1 MKELLE
7 AYLFVAAEP
16 VTAADIAKSLSYH
29 PDDVTAVLEELVC
42 DYIARD
48 GGLQIVRLAGG
59 YQMATR
65 EEHAE
70 DIARLLDPPGKAH
83 RLSKPAMET
92 LAIVAYRQPVTLAEL
107 ESVRGVAS
115 DGVLRTLL
123 DKKMIFEHSRKQ
135 VPGRPILYATT
146 PDFLHYFGLNSLEN
160 LPALDI
166 DIADAESE
174 AVHEIEVAAGLLE
187 A

>member
-7 AYLFVAAEP
+7 AYLFVAGEP
-16 VTAADIAKSLSYH
+16 VMPAEIAKTMQVH
-29 PDDVTAVLEELVC
+29 PDDVAEALNELMGE
-42 DYIARD
+42 YRTRD
-48 GGLQIVRLAGG
+48 GGLQIVRLAHG

-70 DIARLLDPPGKAH
+70 DIAKLLDPPGKAN
-83 RLSKPAMET
+83 RLSKPALEA
-92 LAIVAYRQPVTLAEL
+92 LAIVAYRQPVTVAEI

-123 DKKMIFEHSRKQ
+123 EKKMVYEHSRKA

-146 PDFLHYFGLNSLEN
+146 PDFLHYFGLDTLGDLPSLDFE
-160 LPALDI
+160 LSDEDVTARH
-166 DIADAESE
+166 
-174 AVHEIEVAAGLLE
+174 VIEQAAGLISE
-187 A
+187 